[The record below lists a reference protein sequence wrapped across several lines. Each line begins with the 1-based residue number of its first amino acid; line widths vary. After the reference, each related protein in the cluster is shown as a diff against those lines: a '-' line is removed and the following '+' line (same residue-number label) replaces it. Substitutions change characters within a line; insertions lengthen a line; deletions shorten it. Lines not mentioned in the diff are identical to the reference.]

1 MQRFRFLS
9 QRLGTLS
16 GARLI
21 LLTGAHQ
28 TGKTSLA
35 RKVFPHL
42 RLLDLEDAGDREE
55 LRAVRAE
62 EWAATVGP
70 AVLDEIQH
78 EPRLL
83 DTVRSAFD
91 AGQVERTMLVRSP
104 RALGLHPVDETL
116 DSRAFV
122 CELWPL
128 VASELAHPG
137 AGEPPRPLLDRLL
150 RETGSADEI
159 FPSLPAERRG
169 TEARSATAALEQLSC
184 WGGMPAL
191 LRLPPG
197 GRRTWLRAYDAAGL
211 KRDPEDLTRRELVPF
226 RRFQRLCAAL
236 TGRHLAIA
244 ELAHQ
249 SGIDTATARRYLQ
262 ALCTSYQVLLVPP
275 YPDHLTGQVVK
286 TPKVYWVD
294 LGLWRHL
301 SGYQGEITGPMF
313 ETLVISEIHKWIRTA
328 GLSVDLAS
336 YRTRT
341 GLEVDLLLSTAQ
353 GVWGALAKLGAEIQA
368 ADWRPLRRVG
378 EALGDRWRGGLVV
391 SSGTRLERL
400 DTGVWAIPAD
410 RLLV

>member
-9 QRLGTLS
+9 QRLGALS

-35 RKVFPHL
+35 RKAFPHL

-55 LRAVRAE
+55 LRKVRAE
-62 EWAATVGP
+62 DWAAAVGP

-78 EPRLL
+78 EPRLV
-83 DTVRSAFD
+83 DMVRSAFD
-91 AGQVERTMLVRSP
+91 AGQVERTVLVPSP
-104 RALGLHPVDETL
+104 RALGLYPVDETL

-128 VASELAHPG
+128 MASELAHPG
-137 AGEPPRPLLDRLL
+137 SGDPPRPLLDRLL
-150 RETGSADEI
+150 REAGRADEV
-159 FPSLPAERRG
+159 FASLPAERHG
-169 TEARSATAALEQLSC
+169 KEARSASAALEQLSC

-197 GRRTWLRAYDAAGL
+197 GRRTWLRAYDATSL

-236 TGRHLAIA
+236 TGRHLSVS
-244 ELAHQ
+244 ELAQQ
-249 SGIDTATARRYLQ
+249 SGVNTATARRYLQ
-262 ALCTSYQVLLVPP
+262 ALCTSYQALLLPP
-275 YPDHLTGQVVK
+275 YPDHLTGPVVK
-286 TPKVYWVD
+286 APKVHWID

-301 SGYQGEITGPMF
+301 AGTQGEVTGPMF
-313 ETLVISEIHKWIRTA
+313 ETLVVTEIHKWIRTA
-328 GLSVDLAS
+328 GLPVDLAS

-341 GLEVDLLLSTAQ
+341 GLEVDLLLSTSQ
-353 GVWGALAKLGAEIQA
+353 GVWGLVAKSGAEIQA
-368 ADWRPLRRVG
+368 ADWRPLRRVA

-400 DTGVWAIPAD
+400 DTGVWAVPAE